1 MLHLP
6 RTGSTRTNQDR
17 HQDRRGQRDARPG
30 QPRLVCCKEGVRG
43 VGKGGVFRKVRSN
56 VRGAAGW
63 QAGWE
68 FLHLT
73 PLVF

>member
-17 HQDRRGQRDARPG
+17 HQTRARDARPG
-30 QPRLVCCKEGVRG
+30 QPWLVCCKEGVRG
-43 VGKGGVFRKVRSN
+43 VGEGSVFRKVRSN